1 MVQYKL
7 YVVTYVCV
15 CVCVRVRACVLH
27 NIEMLVEQKKK
38 KDGASHE
45 YRVPRKL
52 NQSEFQEFQFPC
64 KNFC

>member
-38 KDGASHE
+38 KNGANH
-45 YRVPRKL
+45 
-52 NQSEFQEFQFPC
+52 
-64 KNFC
+64 